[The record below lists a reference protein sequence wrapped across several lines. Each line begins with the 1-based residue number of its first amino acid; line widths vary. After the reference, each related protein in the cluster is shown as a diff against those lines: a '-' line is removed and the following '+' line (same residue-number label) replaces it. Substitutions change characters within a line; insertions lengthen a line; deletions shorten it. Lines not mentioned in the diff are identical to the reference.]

1 MPERLKDI
9 LDLFALDEVSR
20 DGVGGGAFL
29 GPQPEDGIE
38 RTRVYGGQVAAQA
51 IAAAGRTVTD
61 RRPHSLHLA
70 FLRPG
75 DTDRPLRYE
84 VTALREG
91 RTFSTRRV
99 TALQGDV
106 AIMEA
111 LVSFIVDIDGY
122 EHQIPM
128 PEVPGPEHLAD
139 VEEQLRSHLAKTGG
153 DDRYVSLMRFRVAEM
168 RYVDPPPRIAI
179 DAPTG
184 DTTMSRLWLR
194 LREDPPAELLL
205 DPLLGTCMLAYIS
218 DWTILDPLQAAIGRT
233 WQDLDVMASVDHAM
247 WWYRPVDFSDWLLYD
262 QRSSTAGGGLGLG
275 NGAIF
280 NADGSLVCT
289 VTQEGFVG
297 RRR

>member
-9 LDLFALDEVSR
+9 LDLFALDEVG
-20 DGVGGGAFL
+20 DGVFL
-29 GPQPEDGIE
+29 GPQPDDDIE
-38 RTRVYGGQVAAQA
+38 RSRVYGGQVAAQA
-51 IAAAGRTVTD
+51 VAAAGRTVTD

-75 DTDRPLRYE
+75 DTTRPLRYE
-84 VTALREG
+84 VTTLREG

-128 PEVPGPEHLAD
+128 PDVPGPEHLAD

-153 DDRYVSLMRFRVAEM
+153 DERYVTLMRFRIAEM

-184 DTTMSRLWLR
+184 DETVSRLWLR
-194 LREDPPAELLL
+194 LRDDPPAELLL

-247 WWYRPVDFSDWLLYD
+247 WWHRPVDFSDWLLYD

-280 NADGSLVCT
+280 NADGTLVCT